1 MADSR
6 LQQPWGLGWDLTH
19 IPGPQQLSPPCG
31 SPSKGSWLMFQCTFS
46 VPSCELCSPPHLPVH
61 RGSDLLVRCQLQG
74 VHHSQDLIKVSPGGG
89 WVQDGEFQLLIR
101 AKNEHL
107 STGRQ
112 GQRLGRRCLSSCPA
126 GSAQPCCSSLSWE
139 VACLITSVG
148 TGEMPWWGSPRATS
162 DAQAQGTRCLL
173 WELLFPMP
181 ACFAT

>member
-6 LQQPWGLGWDLTH
+6 LQQPWGLGWDLTR
-19 IPGPQQLSPPCG
+19 IPGPQQLSPRRG
-31 SPSKGSWLMFQCTFS
+31 SPSKGGWLTFQCTFS

-61 RGSDLLVRCQLQG
+61 RGSDLLVCRQLQG
-74 VHHSQDLIKVSPGGG
+74 VHHSQDLIKVSPSGG
-89 WVQDGEFQLLIR
+89 WVQYGEFQLLIR

-112 GQRLGRRCLSSCPA
+112 GQGLGRRYLSNWPA
-126 GSAQPCCSSLSWE
+126 VCTQLCCSSLSWA
-139 VACLITSVG
+139 VACLIAGVG
-148 TGEMPWWGSPRATS
+148 TGEIPRWGSPKATS

-173 WELLFPMP
+173 WDLLFSMP